1 MVYIARDGTVHQSPP
16 WSVQRFMG
24 MITGF
29 FSFIVMFFKTLF
41 DLNTNSAS
49 STQDTSGVRRGGGGG
64 PGGGGGGPPGGG
76 PRQRPIG
83 RMMTLRDCTIPGGG

>member
-16 WSVQRFMG
+16 WTVQRFLG

-29 FSFIVMFFKTLF
+29 FSFIVMFFRTLL
-41 DLNTNSAS
+41 DLNPNSPSNS
-49 STQDTSGVRRGGGGG
+49 SETSGSRRGG
-64 PGGGGGGPPGGG
+64 GGGGGGPPGG

-83 RMMTLRDCTIPGGG
+83 RTMTLRDCTIPGGG